1 MIETFEPSA
10 INASG
15 ARRASAARLAEWG
28 VSPDR
33 VLLVVSE
40 LVTNA
45 VLHARSEFELTLQ
58 NSNQVVRVEVSDRNP
73 RLPVWATGAPHDAYS
88 GRGLALVR
96 SLATDWGV
104 ESHAGNGKTVWC
116 ELAV

>member
-1 MIETFEPSA
+1 MREVFEPSP

-15 ARRASAARLAEWG
+15 ARQVSAAQLAEWG
-28 VSPDR
+28 VCPDA

-58 NSNQVVRVEVSDRNP
+58 NSDQVVRVEVSDRNP
-73 RLPVWATGAPHDAYS
+73 RLPVWATGAPQDAYS

-104 ESHAGNGKTVWC
+104 ECHEGNGKTVWC